1 MKILQ
6 IHNKY
11 RHYGGED
18 VVVDNEYKL
27 LKDNGYA
34 VNQLFFSND
43 TVSPVKLF
51 NNVEAFNKTLK
62 RIDEF
67 QPDVIHVHNLFY
79 SASPSVL
86 KAAKSRKIPVVMTLH
101 NYRLVCLNALFL
113 RDSKVCT
120 KCKNLSFPYYGVKN
134 KCFQDSYLKSTLL
147 ASFITYSKIYK
158 TWDSSVDRFIVL
170 TPFIKS
176 LIIDSSLKISKDH
189 IVVKPNSTD
198 DILKPEVFRDNKN
211 FLFIGR
217 LSKEKGVE
225 VMLEA
230 FNKMPELK
238 LDIIG
243 NGDLLEYLQKKANK
257 NIIFHGAKDKSFIK
271 KKLNQVKA
279 LIFPSI
285 WYEGLPNTLIEAF
298 SAGTPVIASNIENI
312 NQIVISGY
320 NGVTFIPNNSDDLV
334 NKTLKFSVENTEEYS
349 LNARRQFED
358 TYTHRGNFESLKE
371 MYSNLKMNYE
381 EENN

>member
-1 MKILQ
+1 MKVLQ
-6 IHNKY
+6 IHNRY
-11 RHYGGED
+11 RNYGGED

-27 LKDNGYA
+27 LKENGSS
-34 VNQLFFSND
+34 VNQLFFSNESI
-43 TVSPVKLF
+43 SPLRLF
-51 NNVEAFNKTLK
+51 NNIEAFNKTLK
-62 RIDEF
+62 SIDEF

-86 KAAKSRKIPVVMTLH
+86 NAAKKRNIPVVMTLH
-101 NYRLVCLNALFL
+101 NYRLMCPGALFL
-113 RDSKVCT
+113 RDSRACT
-120 KCKNLSFPYYGVKN
+120 KCKNLIFPYYGVKH
-134 KCFQDSYLKSTLL
+134 KCFQNSYLKSTLL
-147 ASFITYSKIYK
+147 ASFIAYTKINK
-158 TWDSSVDRFIVL
+158 TWISSIDKFIVL

-198 DILKPEVFRDNKN
+198 DILKPEVFRDDKN

-225 VMLEA
+225 VMIEA
-230 FNKMPELK
+230 FNKMPNIK

-243 NGDLLEYLQKKANK
+243 NGDLFEYLQNKANK
-257 NIIFHGAKDKSFIK
+257 NIIFHGAKDKGFIK
-271 KKLNQVKA
+271 EKLNQVKA

-312 NQIVISGY
+312 NQIVISGF
-320 NGVTFIPNNSDDLV
+320 NGVTFKSNDSDNMVKKILE
-334 NKTLKFSVENTEEYS
+334 FSAKNTKEYS
-349 LNARRQFED
+349 LNARKQFEEI
-358 TYTHRGNFESLKE
+358 YTHGRNFKSLNE
-371 MYSNLKMNYE
+371 IYSNLK
-381 EENN
+381 